1 MSNFEAMQKIADRY
15 ISDPEFREQMASDPE
30 GAAKSMGVTLD
41 DTTWQTLQSVSGE
54 ALSRRVS
61 KLTLSWC

>member
-15 ISDPEFREQMASDPE
+15 ISDPEFRAQMSQDPE
-30 GAAKSMGVTLD
+30 GTAKSMGVTLD
-41 DTTWQTLQSVSGE
+41 DAARQTLQSVSGQ

-61 KLTLSWC
+61 KALTLWC